1 MKIRNLCKKYN
12 QKQLKETNE
21 KNKNVNE
28 RKNRNREIMTVKAE
42 IHCYACNSK
51 KHQIRE
57 CDQRLKVYVANTEG
71 IRKIIE
77 KYEKI
82 KRMKIR
88 PTENRFMKMLN
99 GTLSHKAQIVIKRM
113 KEIFRMD
120 STGTRDN
127 IFSEREQLEKKQEN
141 KRKSAKT
148 RA

>member
-28 RKNRNREIMTVKAE
+28 RKNPNRGIMTVKAE

-57 CDQRLKVYVANTEG
+57 CDQRLKVNVANTEG

-77 KYEKI
+77 KYEKV

-88 PTENRFMKMLN
+88 PTENRYYEN
-99 GTLSHKAQIVIKRM
+99 VEWNVIP
-113 KEIFRMD
+113 
-120 STGTRDN
+120 
-127 IFSEREQLEKKQEN
+127 
-141 KRKSAKT
+141 
-148 RA
+148 

>member
-42 IHCYACNSK
+42 IHCYACNTK

-99 GTLSHKAQIVIKRM
+99 GTLSHKAQIV
-113 KEIFRMD
+113 MD
-120 STGTRDN
+120 SPGTRDN

-141 KRKSAKT
+141 KRKSVKT